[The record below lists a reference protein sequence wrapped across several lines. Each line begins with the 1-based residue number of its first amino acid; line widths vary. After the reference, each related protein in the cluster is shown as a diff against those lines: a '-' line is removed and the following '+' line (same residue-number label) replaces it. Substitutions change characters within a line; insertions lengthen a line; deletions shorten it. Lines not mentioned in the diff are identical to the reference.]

1 MNIRVHN
8 IKLPLDA
15 GHEEIKEAALKL
27 AGCSRDACLDFRIA
41 KQSVDARKK
50 QVSFVYSVDL
60 EVRKKIQA
68 DGKNIVI
75 LEKEQEEQPERGMKK
90 QCSRPIVV
98 GSGPCGLFCA
108 LTLAQRGYR
117 PLILERGADVDS
129 RTAAVER
136 FWAGGSL
143 DTDTNVQFG
152 EGGAGTFSDG
162 KLTTRISDPR
172 IMKILKAFVSFGAP
186 EEILYRAKPH
196 IGTDILKHVVKA
208 IRKEI
213 IRLGGEVRFYSRVDE
228 LITSGNQIRGVRLSN
243 GEELLCDVLIL
254 ALGHSARDTYK
265 MLHSKGVA
273 MEAKAFSVGA
283 RVEHLQ
289 SYIDEAMYGDF
300 AGHPRLG
307 AADYQL
313 SWRNREGDA
322 CYSFCMCPGGS
333 VVAAASEE
341 SMVVTNGMSNYARA
355 GKNANSAICANVT
368 PRDFGS
374 THPLAG
380 VEYQRELEKR
390 AFLLGG
396 KNYHA
401 PVQLVHDFLAGRKT
415 GMLGQVTPSYLPGF
429 SFVDL
434 NSCFSKR
441 VSRVLSEGLCQFER
455 KIKGFVSS
463 DAVLTGVETR
473 TSAPVRILRN
483 EKLESCSH
491 EGVYPAG
498 EGAGYAG
505 GIMSAAADGVK
516 VAEQIMSKYC
526 VVE

>member
-15 GHEEIKEAALKL
+15 GHDEIKEAALRL
-27 AGCSRDACLDFRIA
+27 AGCSQEDCLDFRIA

-60 EVRKKIQA
+60 HVQKKIHA

-75 LEKEQEEQPERGMKK
+75 LEQEQEKPPERGIKRR
-90 QCSRPIVV
+90 CSRPIVV

-108 LTLAQRGYR
+108 LTLARQGYR

-136 FWAGGSL
+136 FWTGGTL
-143 DTDTNVQFG
+143 DTETNVQFG

-172 IMKILKAFVSFGAP
+172 VMKILKAFVSFGAP

-196 IGTDILKHVVKA
+196 IGTDILKNVVKS
-208 IRKEI
+208 IRQEI
-213 IRLGGEVRFYSRVDE
+213 IRLGGEVRFCSRVDE
-228 LITSGNQIRGVRLSN
+228 LMTNGNKICGVRLST

-254 ALGHSARDTYK
+254 ALGHSARDTYE
-265 MLHSKGVA
+265 MLFSKGIA

-289 SYIDEAMYGDF
+289 SYIDEAMYGEF
-300 AGHPRLG
+300 AGHPKLG

-313 SWRNREGDA
+313 SWRDHEGNA

-341 SMVVTNGMSNYARA
+341 NMVVTNGMSNYARA
-355 GKNANSAICANVT
+355 AKNANSAICANVT

-374 THPLAG
+374 AHPLAG
-380 VEYQRELEKR
+380 VEYQRELERR

-401 PVQLVHDFLAGRKT
+401 PAQLVRDFLDGNRT
-415 GMLGQVTPSYLPGF
+415 NTLGQVVPSYLPGV

-434 NSCFSKR
+434 NSCFSTR
-441 VSRVLSEGLCQFER
+441 VSRVLAKGLCRFEE
-455 KIKGFVSS
+455 KMKGFVSS

-483 EKLESCSH
+483 EKMESCSYV
-491 EGVYPAG
+491 GLYPAG

-516 VAEQIMSKYC
+516 VAEKIIEKYRF
-526 VVE
+526 VE